1 MKTNLQNGKTIASL
15 CIAVVLSLASFMA
28 KAQSSC
34 NATLTHSTDTSGTTV
49 FTAIITGT
57 MPDYQYIGYGDGSTA
72 TVTPNGIMPYTYS
85 CNGTYVVGYAI
96 GTNDSL
102 CNAYITDTV
111 VITNLQP
118 CGGCNLVANFTAMV
132 DGNDTTGLTFT
143 FTNNSSGGSGNI
155 FTATPIWANWNFGD
169 GTDTIIPVAQAIS
182 HVFPQVGIFN
192 VSLTIY
198 DSACVS
204 ATYNDS
210 ILVTADSIIINTG
223 NTCNLVANFT
233 TIADTNDTTGLTLIF
248 TNTSTGAYA
257 NPTWSTWNFGDGT
270 MLNTGA
276 SWQSVSHTYTQA
288 GIFNVSLIATDTGF
302 ANCIDTLTAS
312 FYVFGNT
319 PVNSYCATAQFYMYK
334 DSTSTLPLWNVYPAF
349 TNPSSGLPTT
359 ATWSWGDGSS
369 STGLYP
375 SHTYATAGMYN
386 ICLTITD
393 SCGTDSACVNQN
405 IYRYASTGT
414 PITVNVINPNAPTA
428 LKTTINK
435 TLVSMY
441 PNPANS
447 KLTVSI
453 AQNDYSVI
461 TMYDAIG
468 KQVMQQK
475 ATGLVTELN
484 VSNLPQGM
492 YFVNVNGTTQK
503 VVINQ

>member
-15 CIAVVLSLASFMA
+15 CIAVVLSLASFMT
-28 KAQSSC
+28 KAQSTC
-34 NATLTHSTDTSGTTV
+34 GATLTHSTDTSGTTV
-49 FTAIITGT
+49 FTAIITGA

-72 TVTPNGIMPYTYS
+72 TVTPNGIMPHTYS

-118 CGGCNLVANFTAMV
+118 CGGCNLVANFTATV
-132 DGNDTTGLTFT
+132 DANDTTGLTYT

-169 GTDTIIPVAQAIS
+169 GNDTILPVAQAIS

-233 TIADTNDTTGLTLIF
+233 ATVDANDTTGLTYTF
-248 TNTSTGAYA
+248 TNTSTGAHA
-257 NPTWSTWNFGDGT
+257 NPTWSNWNFGDGVT
-270 MLNTGA
+270 LSTGG
-276 SWQSVSHTYTQA
+276 WNPVSHTYAQA
-288 GIFNVSLIATDTGF
+288 GGYIVLLTAQDTGL
-302 ANCIDTLTAS
+302 ANCMNTYNDSILVGTGNGGGNPS
-312 FYVFGNT
+312 GGNT
-319 PVNSYCATAQFYMYK
+319 CGSNFFISQ
-334 DSTSTLPLWNVYPAF
+334 DSTTALTWNAYPNYSTSATQF
-349 TNPSSGLPTT
+349 
-359 ATWSWGDGSS
+359 TWSWGDNAQ
-369 STGLYP
+369 STGMYP
-375 SHTYATAGMYN
+375 SHTYATAGTYT
-386 ICLTITD
+386 ICLTVLD
-393 SCGTDSACVNQN
+393 SCGTSTYCDSAS
-405 IYRYASTGT
+405 IYRVSSANAV
-414 PITVNVINPNAPTA
+414 IQLNVINPNAPTA

-435 TLVSMY
+435 ALVSMY

-453 AQNDYSVI
+453 AQNDNSVI

-475 ATGLVTELN
+475 ATGLFTELN

-503 VVINQ
+503 VVISE